1 MPKYFIGI
9 DNGSQSTKVAIFDEQ
24 GQIAAEGRQ
33 PLRPNDTPRP
43 GVVEHPDDDLWDSIG
58 AASKRALSAFVGDPA
73 DIAGVGLCTI
83 RFCRAMLRADGTL
96 AHPVL
101 SWMDAR
107 VSRPY
112 VDDDPEV
119 AHVTTSSGYISARM
133 TGVFAD
139 TAANYQGMW
148 PMDTD
153 TWQWLE
159 PGESFDACG
168 YPREKLFDLV
178 MPGQLIGS
186 VTPGAAAHTG
196 IPVGVPVYATSN
208 DKAVEALGCGLRD
221 PGDVLVSLGT
231 YIAGMAVGRANLSG
245 VAHFWSNFGCQPYQ
259 YLYESNGIRRGMWT
273 VSWIRE
279 LLGREITEAAAARG
293 VSPEDYLNSEAAAVP
308 CGSDGLVAV
317 LDWLAPT
324 DAPHRKG
331 AFVGFD
337 GRQGRL
343 HMYRAVLESIAM
355 TMANKVELMAAE
367 LGTTFERVIVS
378 GGGSNSDL
386 MMAIMADCFGL
397 PAVRMEL
404 NNAASLGAAI
414 CAAVGSGRYPGF
426 DAAIDAMVRPATT
439 FEPTAVNH
447 ETYAALRPA
456 LPVLADDLDRTNR
469 LLYTVAG

>member
-1 MPKYFIGI
+1 MPTYFIGI
-9 DNGSQSTKVAIFDEQ
+9 DNGSQSSKVVVFDVA
-24 GQIAAEGRQ
+24 GRIVAEGRQ
-33 PLRPNDTPRP
+33 ALRPNHTPCP

-58 AASKRALSAFVGDPA
+58 AASRQAMDAFPGDPSE
-73 DIAGVGLCTI
+73 IAGVGLCTI
-83 RFCRAMLRADGTL
+83 RFCRAMLKADGTL
-96 AHPVL
+96 AQPVL

-112 VDDDPEV
+112 PDHDPRV

-153 TWQWLE
+153 RWQWHE
-159 PGESFDACG
+159 PGPAFDACG

-178 MPGQLIGS
+178 MPGDLLGH
-186 VTPGAAAHTG
+186 VTAAASAHTG
-196 IPVGVPVYATSN
+196 IPEGVPVYATSN

-221 PGDVLVSLGT
+221 PRDVLVSLGT
-231 YIAGMAVGRANLSG
+231 YIAGMAVGEANLSG
-245 VAHFWSNFGCQPYQ
+245 VEHFWTNFGCQPHQ

-273 VSWIRE
+273 VSWLRD
-279 LLGREITEAAAARG
+279 LLGREVTEGAAERG
-293 VSPEDYLNSEAAAVP
+293 VSVEDYLNLEAAKVP
-308 CGSDGLVAV
+308 CGSDGLMVV

-324 DAPHRKG
+324 DAVHRKG

-343 HMYRAVLESIAM
+343 HLYRAVLEGIAM
-355 TMANKVELMAAE
+355 TMANKVQLMAAE
-367 LGTTFERVIVS
+367 LGVEFGRVIVS

-386 MMAIMADCFGL
+386 MMSIMADCFGT

-414 CAAVGSGRYPGF
+414 CAAVGSGAYAGF
-426 DAAIDAMVRPATT
+426 DAAIDAMVRPAAT
-439 FEPTAVNH
+439 FAPDQANR
-447 ETYAALRPA
+447 ETYAKLREI
-456 LPVLADDLDRTNR
+456 LPGIAQDLDRTNR
-469 LLYTVAG
+469 LIYSVAG